1 MLAGLVPAL
10 RHAKSLLC
18 LHLAQ
23 NPGITKQVKAF
34 WRRRLSIAP
43 KETPLVIDV
52 KRDRDDL
59 KRPLT
64 QAERASMTANELK
77 IRDYKVANFR
87 RWLLEES
94 AKI

>member
-23 NPGITKQVKAF
+23 NPGITKQVKQF

-43 KETPLVIDV
+43 KETALVIDV

-77 IRDYKVANFR
+77 IRDYKVANCR